1 MSVSETYSVL
11 PTECSREMSNENWDS
26 GFFLQ
31 FLAAR
36 MGGVSV
42 KEVKGRGREMEGRG

>member
-1 MSVSETYSVL
+1 MSVSEAYSVL
-11 PTECSREMSNENWDS
+11 PTKCSREMSNESWDS

-36 MGGVSV
+36 MGNVSV
-42 KEVKGRGREMEGRG
+42 EEVNGRGREMEGRG